1 MARPEVRKASVRMHQ
16 KPVVRGVYR
25 GHRNLTTSGVERKQR
40 NKRNQRKMAPSLV
53 ANIHRPGPVGHQ
65 STHRSTALKAPTIW
79 LEIFARAHL
88 VILEKLQNSPHSAG
102 KKPASQKELL
112 KFISSEPQED
122 RNQSIQ
128 LPNSRGHS
136 QKGTPKPR
144 HRLNLPIHPA
154 FAAVEDMNTKKLN
167 ETSKFLS
174 YVLRHE
180 PQAIGLQLDIE
191 GWASIDELIDGAA
204 KHGQSID
211 TPLIQA
217 VVSSSDKKRFSIS
230 DDGLRIRAVQGHS
243 TSEVSIQH
251 TEKEP
256 PEFLYHG
263 TATRFLDSIWQ
274 QGLVAGSRHHVHLSS
289 DVQTA
294 LAVGQRYGTPA
305 ILKIEAL
312 QMYKGGMKF
321 YQADNGVWLT
331 NHVPPER
338 ILKAD

>member
-1 MARPEVRKASVRMHQ
+1 MGPNASSATNETNERQPYRRHPSARACGASEHSPLHRAQSAHHLVRDLCPSASSHRRKASEFPQLRRT
-16 KPVVRGVYR
+16 K
-25 GHRNLTTSGVERKQR
+25 N
-40 NKRNQRKMAPSLV
+40 
-53 ANIHRPGPVGHQ
+53 
-65 STHRSTALKAPTIW
+65 
-79 LEIFARAHL
+79 
-88 VILEKLQNSPHSAG
+88 
-102 KKPASQKELL
+102 PASQKELL
-112 KFISSEPQED
+112 KLSSSEPQED

-128 LPNSRGHS
+128 LPNSRGRS

-154 FAAVEDMNTKKLN
+154 FAPVEDMNTKKLN